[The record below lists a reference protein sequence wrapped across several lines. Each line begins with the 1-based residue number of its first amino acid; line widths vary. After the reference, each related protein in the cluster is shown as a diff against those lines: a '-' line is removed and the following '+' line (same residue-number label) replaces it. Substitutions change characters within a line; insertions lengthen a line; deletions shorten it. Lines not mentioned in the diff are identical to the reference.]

1 MNRTRSEAL
10 YEEALTHIV
19 GGVNSPSRSFKAV
32 GGGAP
37 VFMKRGQGA
46 HFWDEDGNRYIDY
59 LCAYGPIILG
69 HAHPHVTEAIV
80 RAAQTGVLYGTPT
93 ELEIKLARMLKSAI
107 PSLDKVRFVNSG
119 TEAVMTVIRV
129 ARAFTGRSKIIKF
142 AGCYHGHSD
151 LVLVAAGSGPSTLGT
166 PDSAGVPQSIAGE
179 VITVPFN
186 DLDALAAALE
196 RWGAE
201 TAAVMVEPIV
211 GNFGMVMPKP
221 GFLEGLGKLAREHGA
236 LVIYDE
242 VITAFRFH
250 YGSAQTYEGLVP
262 EPIRAD
268 SLDGPGTASAAS
280 LANAPAAA
288 SLANAA
294 DAASP
299 PGTAAADAAD
309 ARAAFFR
316 AIRPDLTALGK
327 IIGGGLPI
335 GAYGGR
341 REIMEQVAPL
351 GPAYQAGTMAG
362 NPASIA
368 SGIACLEALAEPGV
382 YAQMDKLAVRL
393 TDGIAESAR
402 RHGIPLTV
410 NRIRGSFS
418 THFCD
423 HPVTN
428 YDEAKDTDG
437 EAFAR
442 FFRLM
447 LDKGICLAPSKYEA
461 WFLTTAHT
469 EADITY
475 TLEAAEASF
484 ARMAERAD

>member
-1 MNRTRSEAL
+1 MNHTRSEKL
-10 YEEALTHIV
+10 HEEALQHIV

-37 VFMKRGQGA
+37 VFMKRAEGA
-46 HFWDEDGNRYIDY
+46 YFWDEDDNRYIDY
-59 LCAYGPIILG
+59 LAAYGPIITG
-69 HAHPHVTEAIV
+69 HAHPHVTEAII
-80 RAAQTGVLYGTPT
+80 RAARSGTLYGTPT
-93 ELEIKLARMLKSAI
+93 ELEITFARMLKEAI

-119 TEAVMTVIRV
+119 TEAVMTTIRV
-129 ARAFTGRSKIIKF
+129 ARAYTGRTKIIKF

-166 PDSAGVPQSIAGE
+166 PDSAGVPASIAQE

-186 DLDALAAALE
+186 DIPALEEALA
-196 RWGAE
+196 RWGNDI
-201 TAAVMVEPIV
+201 AAVMVEPIV

-221 GFLEGLGKLAREHGA
+221 GFLEGLCAAARANGS

-250 YGSAQTYEGLVP
+250 YGTAQTYAGLNSRP
-262 EPIRAD
+262 EEIE
-268 SLDGPGTASAAS
+268 
-280 LANAPAAA
+280 
-288 SLANAA
+288 
-294 DAASP
+294 
-299 PGTAAADAAD
+299 
-309 ARAAFFR
+309 
-316 AIRPDLTALGK
+316 PDLTALGK

-341 REIMEQVAPL
+341 KEVMEQVAPL

-362 NPASIA
+362 NPASISA
-368 SGIACLEALAEPGV
+368 GIACLEVLRQPGT
-382 YAQMDKLAVRL
+382 YERLEQLGAKLA
-393 TDGIAESAR
+393 DGLRESAS
-402 RHGIPLTV
+402 RHGVALTV
-410 NRIRGSFS
+410 NRIAGAIS

-428 YDEAKDTDG
+428 YDEAQDTDG
-437 EAFAR
+437 ERFGR

-447 LDKGICLAPSKYEA
+447 LERGINLAPSKYEA

-469 EADITY
+469 DEDVARTLQAADEAFR
-475 TLEAAEASF
+475 LLG
-484 ARMAERAD
+484 